1 MTDFN
6 AELYRITHEDDPGMN
21 AMEKIVTGFL
31 IGVGTSFIAF
41 VTLGLLCQAVM

>member
-1 MTDFN
+1 MAEFN
-6 AELYRITHEDDPGMN
+6 AELYRMTHEEEEMN